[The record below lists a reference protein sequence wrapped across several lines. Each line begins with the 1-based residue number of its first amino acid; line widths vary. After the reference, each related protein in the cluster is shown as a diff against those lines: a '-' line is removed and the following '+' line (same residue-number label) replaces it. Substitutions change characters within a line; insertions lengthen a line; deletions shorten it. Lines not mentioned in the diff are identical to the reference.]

1 MKLKSAQQTGRTFL
15 KSLMLGTS
23 IILGGNLTAV
33 SPVMT
38 PAAYAASQPSKPA
51 YKSFLKAARKNDI
64 EKLEK
69 YIAKYP
75 TLDMNYQDRK
85 GATALFLAAQY
96 GSLDAARYL
105 IAQGANPNVVDNT
118 GASPLMHVTGT
129 SWKNSNADRL
139 SFVDLLLE
147 NGAKTEFTSNSH
159 GSTALMFAAGNHSPQ
174 MVTRLIEAGANAN
187 HAAKNGNTSLMN
199 AVAKRSFLG
208 NSPIVGTRA
217 DTVKV
222 LLAGGADPKIKN
234 SIGENVI
241 SFAVK
246 KTSGTELVNIF
257 EAIQQS
263 GHDLRLITKD
273 GFNARD
279 ITAFAATN
287 SLSADLT
294 AWFER
299 NGISHTAGFQKELE
313 TIQAEKRQKLAE
325 QEALRNPRAPL
336 PCQKTV
342 YKGMSESEGEAVKYL
357 IEQRK
362 EGLVGRRFCIESIT
376 ANQKIPLRGNTVIKY
391 RAIFYYMRGHMTQC
405 LKGAKRPAANDFW
418 GNYERDVE
426 CSPFLASPVE
436 VGGKRYEDGSA
447 EI

>member
-1 MKLKSAQQTGRTFL
+1 
-15 KSLMLGTS
+15 MLGVS
-23 IILGGNLTAV
+23 IVIGANIIAV

-38 PAAYAASQPSKPA
+38 PAVYAASQPSKST
-51 YKSFLKAARKNDI
+51 YKSFLKAARKNDV

-69 YIAKYP
+69 YISKYP
-75 TLDMNYQDRK
+75 TLDLNYQDRK

-105 IAQGANPNVVDNT
+105 INRGANPNVVDTT

-139 SFVDLLLE
+139 GFVDILLE

-159 GSTALMFAAGNHSPQ
+159 GTTALMFAAGNVSPQ
-174 MVTRLIEAGANAN
+174 MVTRLIEAGANVN
-187 HAAKNGNTSLMN
+187 HAAKNGNTSLMY
-199 AVAKRSFLG
+199 AVSQKSFLG
-208 NSPIVGTRA
+208 NSPDVGTRA
-217 DTVKV
+217 DTVKA
-222 LLAGGADPKIKN
+222 LLTGGADPKMKN
-234 SIGENVI
+234 SIGENVV

-246 KTSGTELVNIF
+246 KSSGIELINIF
-257 EAIQQS
+257 DAIQQS

-279 ITAFAATN
+279 LTAFATTN
-287 SLSADLT
+287 GLSADLT
-294 AWFER
+294 SWFER
-299 NGISHTAGFQKELE
+299 NGISHTAGFQKEFE
-313 TIQAEKRQKLAE
+313 TIQAQKRQKLAE

-342 YKGMSESEGEAVKYL
+342 YKGMNESEGQAVKYL

-405 LKGAKRPAANDFW
+405 LKGAKRPAANDYW
-418 GNYERDVE
+418 ANYQRDID
-426 CSPFLASPVE
+426 CSPFLTSPVE